1 MSRTMKANEAI
12 SALAFLSN
20 PEELISVQPS
30 FTGSNNCNHR
40 NNNVEDNSNNNNN
53 NRLSKSNSLGSNIN
67 NNNNNKNN
75 NNGLSKNKS
84 LGSNIG
90 DKIASVFQ
98 KVFSDPNMADLNV
111 SGPVSNTSLQKISS
125 STNDITA
132 VTSSS
137 TNNGEH
143 KGVCF
148 GTVEVR
154 KFPITI
160 GDTPSCSSG
169 LPHTIEW
176 DYLKDETEKHGIDE
190 YERDH
195 PVDGR
200 KHGDDLVMN
209 GITRAKMLKNLGY
222 TKQELLEGMKQVTE
236 TKAMSKNPKRK
247 SDAKSSRISVAR

>member
-1 MSRTMKANEAI
+1 MKANEAI

-20 PEELISVQPS
+20 PEELITVTSCTS
-30 FTGSNNCNHR
+30 SNND
-40 NNNVEDNSNNNNN
+40 VENNNNN
-53 NRLSKSNSLGSNIN
+53 NGISKDDSI
-67 NNNNNKNN
+67 
-75 NNGLSKNKS
+75 
-84 LGSNIG
+84 GSNIG
-90 DKIASVFQ
+90 GKIARVFQ
-98 KVFSDPNMADLNV
+98 KVFSDPNLTNLNL
-111 SGPVSNTSLQKISS
+111 SGSASNTSLQKISN

-132 VTSSS
+132 LTSSS
-137 TNNGEH
+137 SEN

-176 DYLKDETEKHGIDE
+176 DHLKDETEKFHIDQ
-190 YERDH
+190 YERDR

-200 KHGDDLVMN
+200 KHGDDLVMD
-209 GITRAKMLKNLGY
+209 GMTRAKILKNLGY
-222 TKQELLEGMKQVTE
+222 TKQQLLEGMKQVTE
-236 TKAMSKNPKRK
+236 TKAMAKNPKRK

>member
-1 MSRTMKANEAI
+1 MKANEAI

-20 PEELISVQPS
+20 PEELISVKPC
-30 FTGSNNCNHR
+30 TGR
-40 NNNVEDNSNNNNN
+40 NIDVEDNSN
-53 NRLSKSNSLGSNIN
+53 SNS
-67 NNNNNKNN
+67 N
-75 NNGLSKNKS
+75 NNGLSKNNS
-84 LGSNIG
+84 IGSNIG
-90 DKIASVFQ
+90 GKIVRVFQ
-98 KVFSDPNMADLNV
+98 KVFSDPNMADLNL
-111 SGPVSNTSLQKISS
+111 SGSVSNTSLQKISN

-132 VTSSS
+132 ATSSS
-137 TNNGEH
+137 NSNSEN

-176 DYLKDETEKHGIDE
+176 DYLKDETEKHGIDQ

-200 KHGDDLVMN
+200 KHGDDLVMD

-222 TKQELLEGMKQVTE
+222 TKQQLLEGMKQVIE
-236 TKAMSKNPKRK
+236 TKAMAKNPKRK
-247 SDAKSSRISVAR
+247 SDARSSRISIAR

>member
-20 PEELISVQPS
+20 PEELITVTCGTS
-30 FTGSNNCNHR
+30 SNND
-40 NNNVEDNSNNNNN
+40 VENNNNN
-53 NRLSKSNSLGSNIN
+53 N
-67 NNNNNKNN
+67 N
-75 NNGLSKNKS
+75 NNGMSKDDS
-84 LGSNIG
+84 MGSNIG
-90 DKIASVFQ
+90 GKIARVFQ
-98 KVFSDPNMADLNV
+98 KVFSDPNLANLNL
-111 SGPVSNTSLQKISS
+111 SGSAASNTSLQKISN

-132 VTSSS
+132 LTSSS
-137 TNNGEH
+137 SENN

-176 DYLKDETEKHGIDE
+176 DHLKDETEKFHIDQ
-190 YERDH
+190 YERDR

-200 KHGDDLVMN
+200 KHGDDLVMD
-209 GITRAKMLKNLGY
+209 GMTRAKILKNLGY
-222 TKQELLEGMKQVTE
+222 TKQQLLEGMKQVTE
-236 TKAMSKNPKRK
+236 TKAMAKNPKRK

>member
-20 PEELISVQPS
+20 PNDLISSASKP
-30 FTGSNNCNHR
+30 SNNI
-40 NNNVEDNSNNNNN
+40 EDNTSNNNNEF
-53 NRLSKSNSLGSNIN
+53 SKNDSIGSN
-67 NNNNNKNN
+67 
-75 NNGLSKNKS
+75 
-84 LGSNIG
+84 LGG
-90 DKIASVFQ
+90 RIARAFQ
-98 KVFSDPNMADLNV
+98 RVFSDPNMADLNL
-111 SGPVSNTSLQKISS
+111 SGSVSNTSLQKISN
-125 STNDITA
+125 STKSANDITA

-137 TNNGEH
+137 NSNSCD

-176 DYLKDETEKHGIDE
+176 DYLKDETEKYCIDQ

-195 PVDGR
+195 PIDER
-200 KHGDDLVMN
+200 KHGDDLVMD

-222 TKQELLEGMKQVTE
+222 TKQQLLEGMKQVTE
-236 TKAMSKNPKRK
+236 TKAMANNSKRK
-247 SDAKSSRISVAR
+247 SDAKSSRISSAR